1 MTYYVAL
8 GAAPEKLV
16 VGMPLYGRGYKIV
29 DAAQHGPGIPAH
41 GSSAPAQYTRET
53 GVYSYYEV
61 RVDLSGQARKLC
73 GGKC

>member
-29 DAAQHGPGIPAH
+29 DAARHDPGTPAL
-41 GSSAPAQYTRET
+41 GSSPPVKYTQET
-53 GVYSYYEV
+53 GIYSYYEV
-61 RVDLSGQARKLC
+61 RED
-73 GGKC
+73 